1 MTFVRNLICSLCL
14 LTFSSSAIAQ
24 ELPTPVPIGPKL
36 KLPEGTIQNI
46 NKAEYTCF
54 DFNEYK
60 DLLILA
66 NSYQALYDWR
76 VKTDAIIISWQ
87 NLDKIYLERLANRKE
102 QVDMLKVDRTYILK
116 QLEDQRKYV
125 LDLQN
130 RKEATV
136 IGWKVVSAI
145 ELAAIVALSITMAVK

>member
-14 LTFSSSAIAQ
+14 LTFSTSVMAQ
-24 ELPTPVPIGPKL
+24 ELPPNPIGPKL

-46 NKAEYTCF
+46 NKTEYTCYNF
-54 DFNEYK
+54 EEYK

-76 VKTDAIIISWQ
+76 LKTEAIVTSWQ
-87 NLDKIYLERLANRKE
+87 NLDKVYIERLANRKE
-102 QVDMLKVDRTYILK
+102 QVDTLKIDRTYVLK
-116 QLEDQRKYV
+116 QLEDQRKYI
-125 LDLQN
+125 LDLQA
-130 RKEATV
+130 RKDAAAV
-136 IGWKVVSAI
+136 GWKVVSAI